1 LALGGNLEKRYEAT
15 LRAELARPGTR
26 ALPEDFPTPRLPPI
40 LRETIAAAAG
50 LADVSPLAD
59 FYCERMPR
67 MLVDQLLR
75 GDDAG
80 RALLWMPIDGER
92 TPRLRAGLGG
102 VWDALA
108 TEGLKPWT
116 PRDPLATRPSAAALA
131 SRTLLG
137 SGLPMVGAYPAER
150 AALSRDVEA
159 AGEAHAHL
167 DLRLSGNLVHE
178 VCHGP
183 ERECAEP
190 PAPWILL
197 EAAALHLGA
206 TAFPRHVHP
215 EVAGESI
222 PGVAPFVLL
231 GSAMARLFGRPAL
244 WSLAGGA
251 RLESAFGVR
260 AGRALAVAGWQE
272 WLRQAEPPFARDAA
286 RAADWI
292 KLADAARASSPLAP
306 LIDRAARLDPL
317 DGARD
322 LPHLLDAA
330 NGTAWADLPWW
341 NEEVAPADLDL
352 AQSGIRA
359 MFHVDVLAGT
369 FQTHPHTPSRLR
381 LDAEACLLTRDRAA
395 AGVGP
400 GEPPCCVAPPPLCR
414 RLAMSGAARLTAR
427 TGREMLS
434 FLLEVA

>member
-1 LALGGNLEKRYEAT
+1 LGLGGNLETRYEAT

-26 ALPEDFPTPRLPPI
+26 AFPEAFPAPRLPPI
-40 LRETIAAAAG
+40 LRETIAAAAV

-80 RALLWMPIDGER
+80 RALLWMPIEGER
-92 TPRLRAGLGG
+92 TPRLRAGLGATWG
-102 VWDALA
+102 ALA
-108 TEGLKPWT
+108 SEGLEPCT
-116 PRDPLATRPSAAALA
+116 QRDPLAGRPSAAALA

-150 AALSRDVEA
+150 AALARDLEA
-159 AGEAHAHL
+159 GAIAHALL

-178 VCHGP
+178 ICHGP
-183 ERECAEP
+183 QRECAEP

-231 GSAMARLFGRPAL
+231 GSAMARLFGRRAL
-244 WSLAGGA
+244 WCLAGGA
-251 RLESAFGVR
+251 GIESAFGVR
-260 AGRALAVAGWQE
+260 AGRALTVAGWQE
-272 WLRQAEPPFARDAA
+272 WLRRPEAPFARDAA

-292 KLADAARASSPLAP
+292 KLADAARDGSPLSR

-322 LPHLLDAA
+322 LPDLLDAA
-330 NGTAWADLPWW
+330 AGTAWADLPWW
-341 NEEVAPADLDL
+341 NEDVAPADLDL
-352 AQSGIRA
+352 VQSGIRA
-359 MFHVDVLAGT
+359 MFQIDVLAGT

-381 LDAEACLLTRDRAA
+381 LDAEACLLTRDRAER
-395 AGVGP
+395 GVGP
-400 GEPPCCVAPPPLCR
+400 GEPPCWVAPPPLCR
-414 RLAMSGAARLTAR
+414 RLARGGAARLSAR

>member
-1 LALGGNLEKRYEAT
+1 LGLGENLEARYDAA

-26 ALPEDFPTPRLPPI
+26 SLPEGFAAPRLPPV
-40 LRETIAAAAG
+40 LRETIAGAAV

-67 MLVDQLLR
+67 MLIDQLLR
-75 GDDAG
+75 SDDAA

-102 VWDALA
+102 MWNALA
-108 TEGLKPWT
+108 SEGLEPWT
-116 PRDPLATRPSAAALA
+116 SREPLARRPSAAALA
-131 SRTLLG
+131 SRTLLA

-150 AALSRDVEA
+150 EALARDLEA
-159 AGEAHAHL
+159 GGEAHAQL

-231 GSAMARLFGRPAL
+231 GSAMARLFGRRAL
-244 WSLAGGA
+244 WSLTLGA
-251 RLESAFGVR
+251 RIESAFGIR
-260 AGRALAVAGWQE
+260 AGRALTMAGWQE
-272 WLRQAEPPFARDAA
+272 WLRRPEPPFARDAA
-286 RAADWI
+286 RAVDWI
-292 KLADAARASSPLAP
+292 KLADATRGDSPLST
-306 LIDRAARLDPL
+306 LIDCAACLDPL
-317 DGARD
+317 DGAGE
-322 LPHLLDAA
+322 LPDLLDAA
-330 NGTAWADLPWW
+330 AATAWADLPWW
-341 NEEVAPADLDL
+341 NEDVAPADLDL
-352 AQSGIRA
+352 VRSGIRA
-359 MFHVDVLAGT
+359 MFQVDVLAGT

-381 LDAEACLLTRDRAA
+381 LDAEACLLTRDRAEL
-395 AGVGP
+395 GVGP
-400 GEPPCCVAPPPLCR
+400 GEPPCWVAPPPLCR
-414 RLAMSGAARLTAR
+414 RLARTGAARISAR

-434 FLLEVA
+434 LLLEVP